1 MRHIHTLP
9 IAIATATAS
18 PTPLFARSFVQEKKP
33 APKKA
38 GDGKATDLSVLPADE
53 ELSEEDQQL
62 KDNLELLVT
71 RAKDGDMKLAK
82 VAVES
87 IGNEIRTATS
97 SMTSVPKPLKFLREH
112 FEPLKVHFE
121 GLRGNTTAAGVALRG
136 ALADILSVL
145 AMTSAEPG
153 SMETLKFKLASG
165 VKDVASWGHEYS
177 RHLSGEIGDAYA
189 KRVEEAGGDATK
201 AELED
206 LMGLVQEI
214 VPWNMAHN
222 AEPEAVDLCLEV
234 NRLDMILA
242 AIDAD
247 NAGRACLYLLS
258 CAAYLPE
265 PEDRTVYM
273 CAYESYLKVNLST
286 DALRVALKMGDLGL
300 MARVM
305 GSVQD
310 PIEKKQL
317 AYILGDARVWIDLT
331 EGEAAVEDEALCEE
345 LQLIMGNV
353 RLSERYLALARD
365 LDVMEAKVPEDVYK
379 SHLIDGR
386 GTSNVD
392 SASGNTAATYVNA
405 FVNAGFGQDK
415 LVTVEEEDAAGDEGA
430 GAGAGGEGKQSVHWI
445 FRNKQY
451 GKMAAAASLGM
462 VLLWDV
468 EGGLPK
474 VDRYLYASDNM
485 VVSGALLAF
494 GIIASGVT
502 DDVDPAFAVLSE
514 YVANEDDNVKIGAM
528 WGLGIAY
535 AGRAKEDVKD
545 ILIPVVGNPD
555 VSIEQASI
563 AALSAALSYTG
574 TADGELV
581 EIILQSLMLRGEAE
595 LDSTHGR
602 NMAHALGI
610 LFLGK
615 QEAVEA
621 TIEVAKT
628 LPEKTS
634 KYTCNVLDMFA
645 YAGTG
650 DVLKVQQFF
659 TTCGEQLEQDAE
671 AEVEPWQTAHQSVAA
686 LAIGAIAGG
695 EELGAQMAHRALE
708 HILQYGGPAAKK
720 GVPLALAILNVSNPD
735 VAVIDTL
742 GRLAHDTDD
751 QVVTSAL
758 VALGVVGA
766 GTNNARL
773 AGMLRNLSLYYCK
786 DAGMLFLVRIS
797 QGLVHSG
804 KGLLTLSP
812 YSSSSKAMLRPAMTG
827 LLVVL
832 LNALDTK
839 GSIGG
844 KLHYLLYGLVP
855 AMQPRMLMTVDET
868 GAMLSVT
875 VRVGDSVDAVAQAG
889 KPKTITG
896 FTTHQTPV
904 LLAANQR
911 AELATERYRAMST
924 TLEGL
929 VILKENPDWKDADME
944 G

>member
-1 MRHIHTLP
+1 MAGLVAGHRDDVSSPFLHHLFINSQCTLYQQ
-9 IAIATATAS
+9 
-18 PTPLFARSFVQEKKP
+18 QEEE
-33 APKKA
+33 
-38 GDGKATDLSVLPADE
+38 E
-53 ELSEEDQQL
+53 ELSEEDRVI
-62 KDNLELLVT
+62 KENLDLLAA
-71 RAKDGDMKLAK
+71 RAQDGDLNLAK
-82 VAVES
+82 VAVEG

-97 SMTSVPKPLKFLREH
+97 SMTSVPKPLKFLKEH
-112 FEPLKVHFE
+112 YVPLKNHFRSLE
-121 GLRGNTTAAGVALRG
+121 GNAAAAAVRG
-136 ALADILSVL
+136 ALADVLSVL
-145 AMTSAEPG
+145 AMTSAETPG
-153 SMETLKFKLASG
+153 SMETLKFKLVSG
-165 VKDVASWGHEYS
+165 VKDVAGWGHEYS
-177 RHLSGEIGDAYA
+177 RHLSGEIGEAYHA
-189 KRVEEAGGDATK
+189 RMQAEEGGGSGLTEEQLTQLPDVS
-201 AELED
+201 D
-206 LMGLVQEI
+206 LMGLVREI
-214 VPWNMAHN
+214 IPWNMAHN

-234 NRLDMILA
+234 NRLDMILE
-242 AIDAD
+242 AIDKD

-273 CAYESYLKVNLST
+273 CAFESYLKVNLST

-300 MARVM
+300 MAKVM

-331 EGEAAVEDEALCEE
+331 AGEAAVEDEALCEE
-345 LQLIMGNV
+345 LQTIMGNV
-353 RLSERYLALARD
+353 RLNERYLALARD

-386 GTSNVD
+386 GTSTVD

-405 FVNAGFGQDK
+405 FVNAGFGHDK
-415 LVTVEEEDAAGDEGA
+415 LVTVEEEGEA
-430 GAGAGGEGKQSVHWI
+430 GEGEGEGGNSSSIHWI
-445 FRNKQY
+445 FRNKSH

-462 VLLWDV
+462 IMLWDV

-474 VDRYLYASDNM
+474 VDRYLYASDTM

-494 GIIASGVT
+494 GIIASGIT

-514 YVANEDDNVKIGAM
+514 YVSNDDDIVKIGAM

-535 AGRAKEDVKD
+535 AGRAKEDVKE
-545 ILIPVVGNPD
+545 ILIPMIGNPD
-555 VSIEQASI
+555 VSIELASI
-563 AALSAALSYTG
+563 AALSAALCYTG

-581 EIILQSLMLRGEAE
+581 EIILQSLMLRGEQE

-602 NMAHALGI
+602 NIAHALGV

-615 QEAVEA
+615 QEAAEA

-634 KYTCNVLDMFA
+634 KYSCNVLDMFA

-650 DVLKVQQFF
+650 DVLKVQEFLA
-659 TTCGEQLEQDAE
+659 TCGEQLEHDAE
-671 AEVEPWQTAHQSVAA
+671 SDVEPWQTAHQSVAA
-686 LAIGAIAGG
+686 IAIGAIASG
-695 EELGAQMAHRALE
+695 EELGSQMAHRALE
-708 HILQYGGPAAKK
+708 HVLQYGGPAAKK

-742 GRLAHDTDD
+742 GRLAHDTDEL
-751 QVVTSAL
+751 VVMSAL
-758 VALGVVGA
+758 ISLGIVGA

-773 AGMLRNLSLYYCK
+773 AGLLRNLSLYYSK
-786 DAGMLFLVRIS
+786 DASILFLVRIS

-812 YSSSSKAMLRPAMTG
+812 YSSSSKAMLRPAMAAIMI
-827 LLVVL
+827 VM
-832 LNALDTK
+832 LNALDCKQT
-839 GSIGG
+839 IGG
-844 KLHYLLYGLVP
+844 KMHYLLFGL
-855 AMQPRMLMTVDET
+855 ATALTPRMLLTVDES
-868 GAMLSVT
+868 GAMLPVP
-875 VRVGDSVDAVAQAG
+875 VRVGDAVDVSAQAG

-896 FTTHQTPV
+896 FSTNDTPV

-911 AELATERYRAMST
+911 AELATERYVSASRS
-924 TLEGL
+924 
-929 VILKENPDWKDADME
+929 PCSRPPQS
-944 G
+944 

>member
-1 MRHIHTLP
+1 MHQ
-9 IAIATATAS
+9 
-18 PTPLFARSFVQEKKP
+18 QE
-33 APKKA
+33 
-38 GDGKATDLSVLPADE
+38 E
-53 ELSEEDQQL
+53 ELSEEDL
-62 KDNLELLVT
+62 VIKENLDMLAA
-71 RAKDGDMKLAK
+71 RAQDGDLRLAK

-97 SMTSVPKPLKFLREH
+97 SMTSVPKPLKFLKEH
-112 FEPLKVHFE
+112 YAPLKKHFGSLE
-121 GLRGNTTAAGVALRG
+121 GNSAAAAVALRG
-136 ALADILSVL
+136 ALADVLSVL
-145 AMTSAEPG
+145 AMTSAETPG
-153 SMETLKFKLASG
+153 SMETLKFKLLSG
-165 VKDVASWGHEYS
+165 VKDVAGWGHEYS
-177 RHLSGEIGDAYA
+177 RHLSGEIGEAYHERMQA
-189 KRVEEAGGDATK
+189 EEGAGNLTEEQQARVSQLPDVS
-201 AELED
+201 D
-206 LMGLVQEI
+206 LMELVREI
-214 VPWNMAHN
+214 IPWNMAHN

-234 NRLDMILA
+234 NRLDMILE
-242 AIDAD
+242 AIDKD
-247 NAGRACLYLLS
+247 NAGRACLYMLS

-273 CAYESYLKVNLST
+273 CAFESYLKVNLST

-331 EGEAAVEDEALCEE
+331 AGEAAVEDEALCEE
-345 LQLIMGNV
+345 LQTIMGNV
-353 RLSERYLALARD
+353 RLNERYLALARD

-386 GTSNVD
+386 GTSTVD

-405 FVNAGFGQDK
+405 FVNAGFGHDK
-415 LVTVEEEDAAGDEGA
+415 LVTVEEEGES
-430 GAGAGGEGKQSVHWI
+430 GEGENGNGNGNGNSVHWI
-445 FRNKQY
+445 FRNKSH

-462 VLLWDV
+462 IMLWDV

-474 VDRYLYASDNM
+474 VDRYLYASDTM

-494 GIIASGVT
+494 GIVASGIT

-514 YVANEDDNVKIGAM
+514 YVSNEDDIVKIGAM

-535 AGRAKEDVKD
+535 AGRAKEDVKE
-545 ILIPVVGNPD
+545 ILIPMIGNPD
-555 VSIEQASI
+555 VSIELASM
-563 AALSAALSYTG
+563 AALSAALCYTG

-581 EIILQSLMLRGEAE
+581 EIILQSLMLRGELE

-615 QEAVEA
+615 QEAAEA

-634 KYTCNVLDMFA
+634 KYSCNVLDMFA

-650 DVLKVQQFF
+650 DVLKIQQFL

-671 AEVEPWQTAHQSVAA
+671 SDVEPWQTAHQSVAA
-686 LAIGAIAGG
+686 IAIGAIASG
-695 EELGAQMAHRALE
+695 EELGSQMAHRALE
-708 HILQYGGPAAKK
+708 HVLQYGGPAAKK

-742 GRLAHDTDD
+742 GRLAHDTDEL
-751 QVVTSAL
+751 VVMSAL
-758 VALGVVGA
+758 ISLGIVGA

-773 AGMLRNLSLYYCK
+773 AGLLRNLSLYYCK
-786 DAGMLFLVRIS
+786 DASMLFLVRIS

-812 YSSSSKAMLRPAMTG
+812 YSSSSKAMLRPAMAAIMI
-827 LLVVL
+827 VM
-832 LNALDTK
+832 LNALDCKQT
-839 GSIGG
+839 IGG
-844 KLHYLLYGLVP
+844 KLHYLLFGL
-855 AMQPRMLMTVDET
+855 ATALTPRMLLTVDES
-868 GAMLSVT
+868 GAMLPVP
-875 VRVGDSVDAVAQAG
+875 VRVGDAVDVSAQAG

-896 FTTHQTPV
+896 FSTNDTPV

-911 AELATERYRAMST
+911 AELATERYVSSSSSSSSISPISARLTHQRNFRCSSP
-924 TLEGL
+924 G
-929 VILKENPDWKDADME
+929 ISP
-944 G
+944 

>member
-1 MRHIHTLP
+1 MRVTHTCTTHSRTP
-9 IAIATATAS
+9 GAS
-18 PTPLFARSFVQEKKP
+18 VAFQ
-33 APKKA
+33 
-38 GDGKATDLSVLPADE
+38 E
-53 ELSEEDQQL
+53 ELSEEDQQI
-62 KDNLELLVT
+62 KDNLELLAT
-71 RAKDGDMKLAK
+71 RAKDADMKLAK

-97 SMTSVPKPLKFLREH
+97 SMTSVPKPLKFLKEH
-112 FEPLKVHFE
+112 YGSLKEHFE
-121 GLRGNTTAAGVALRG
+121 GLRANTSPAGVALRG
-136 ALADILSVL
+136 ALADVLSVL
-145 AMTSAEPG
+145 AMTSAEPD
-153 SMETLKFKLASG
+153 SMETLKFKLVSG
-165 VKDVASWGHEYS
+165 VKDVAGWGHEYS
-177 RHLSGEIGDAYA
+177 RHLAGEIGDAYV
-189 KRVEEAGGDATK
+189 KRVEEAGGDESK
-201 AELED
+201 AELKD
-206 LMGLVQEI
+206 LMELVQEI

-234 NRLDMILA
+234 NRLDMILE
-242 AIDAD
+242 AIDKD

-286 DALRVALKMGDLGL
+286 DALRVALKMGDLDL

-305 GSVQD
+305 GSVSD

-345 LQLIMGNV
+345 LQTIMGNV
-353 RLSERYLALARD
+353 RLNERYLALARD

-405 FVNAGFGQDK
+405 FVNAGFGHDK
-415 LVTVEEEDAAGDEGA
+415 LVTVEEEGDEA
-430 GAGAGGEGKQSVHWI
+430 EGDGKNSVHWI
-445 FRNKQY
+445 FRNKSY

-462 VLLWDV
+462 VMLWDV

-494 GIIASGVT
+494 GIIASGIT

-514 YVANEDDNVKIGAM
+514 YVSNEDDNVKIGAM

-535 AGRAKEDVKD
+535 GGRAKEDVKE
-545 ILIPVVGNPD
+545 ILIPMIGNPD
-555 VSIEQASI
+555 VSIELASI
-563 AALSAALSYTG
+563 AALSSALCYTG

-628 LPEKTS
+628 LPEKTA
-634 KYTCNVLDMFA
+634 KYSCNVLDMFA

-650 DVLKVQQFF
+650 DVLKIQQFL
-659 TTCGEQLEQDAE
+659 TTCGEQIEQDAE
-671 AEVEPWQTAHQSVAA
+671 SDVEPWQTAHQSVAA
-686 LAIGAIAGG
+686 IAIGAIASG
-695 EELGAQMAHRALE
+695 EELGSQMAHRALE
-708 HILQYGGPAAKK
+708 HVLQYGGPSAKK
-720 GVPLALAILNVSNPD
+720 GVPLSLAILNVSNPD

-742 GRLAHDTDD
+742 GRLAHDTDE
-751 QVVTSAL
+751 QVVMSAL
-758 VALGVVGA
+758 VSLGIVGA

-773 AGMLRNLSLYYCK
+773 AGLLRNLSLYYSK
-786 DAGMLFLVRIS
+786 DASMLFLVRIS

-812 YSSSSKAMLRPAMTG
+812 YSSSSKAMLRPAMAAIMIIM
-827 LLVVL
+827 
-832 LNALDTK
+832 LNALDCK
-839 GSIGG
+839 QSIGG
-844 KLHYLLYGLVP
+844 KLHYLLFGL
-855 AMQPRMLMTVDET
+855 ATALTPRMLLTVDES
-868 GAMLSVT
+868 GAMLPVP
-875 VRVGDSVDAVAQAG
+875 VRVGEAVDVSAQAG

-896 FTTHQTPV
+896 FSTNDTPV

-911 AELATERYRAMST
+911 AELATERYVHFSRRLDSRRLIHSHALRFSSLRPVLRYIAMSSV
-924 TLEGL
+924 LEGL
-929 VILKENPDWKDADME
+929 VILRPNPDFEEHMDA
-944 G
+944 

>member
-1 MRHIHTLP
+1 MHQ
-9 IAIATATAS
+9 
-18 PTPLFARSFVQEKKP
+18 QE
-33 APKKA
+33 
-38 GDGKATDLSVLPADE
+38 E
-53 ELSEEDQQL
+53 ELSEEDL
-62 KDNLELLVT
+62 VIKENLDMLAA
-71 RAKDGDMKLAK
+71 RAQDGDLRLAK

-97 SMTSVPKPLKFLREH
+97 SMTSVPKPLKFLKEH
-112 FEPLKVHFE
+112 YAPLKKHFGSLE
-121 GLRGNTTAAGVALRG
+121 GNSAVAAVALRG
-136 ALADILSVL
+136 ALADVLSVL
-145 AMTSAEPG
+145 AMTSAETPG
-153 SMETLKFKLASG
+153 SMETLKFKLLSG
-165 VKDVASWGHEYS
+165 VKDVAGWGHEYS
-177 RHLSGEIGDAYA
+177 RHLSGEIGEAYHERMQA
-189 KRVEEAGGDATK
+189 EEGAGNLTEEQQARVSQLPDVS
-201 AELED
+201 D
-206 LMGLVQEI
+206 LMELVREI
-214 VPWNMAHN
+214 IPWNMAHN

-234 NRLDMILA
+234 NRLDMILE
-242 AIDAD
+242 AIDKD
-247 NAGRACLYLLS
+247 NAGRACLYMLS

-273 CAYESYLKVNLST
+273 CAFESYLKVNLST

-331 EGEAAVEDEALCEE
+331 AGEAAVEDEALCEE
-345 LQLIMGNV
+345 LQTIMGNV
-353 RLSERYLALARD
+353 RLNERYLALARD

-386 GTSNVD
+386 GTSTVD

-405 FVNAGFGQDK
+405 FVNAGFGHDK
-415 LVTVEEEDAAGDEGA
+415 LVTVEEEGES
-430 GAGAGGEGKQSVHWI
+430 GEGENGNGNGNSVHWI
-445 FRNKQY
+445 FRNKSH

-462 VLLWDV
+462 IMLWDV

-474 VDRYLYASDNM
+474 VDRYLYASDTM

-494 GIIASGVT
+494 GIVASGIT

-514 YVANEDDNVKIGAM
+514 YVSNEDDIVKIGAM

-535 AGRAKEDVKD
+535 AGRAKEDVKE
-545 ILIPVVGNPD
+545 ILIPMIGNPD
-555 VSIEQASI
+555 VSIELASM
-563 AALSAALSYTG
+563 AALSAALCYTG

-581 EIILQSLMLRGEAE
+581 EIILQSLMLRGELE

-615 QEAVEA
+615 QEAAEA

-634 KYTCNVLDMFA
+634 KYSCNVLDMFA

-650 DVLKVQQFF
+650 DVLKIQQFL

-671 AEVEPWQTAHQSVAA
+671 SDVEPWQTAHQSVAA
-686 LAIGAIAGG
+686 IAIGAIASG
-695 EELGAQMAHRALE
+695 EELGSQMAHRALE
-708 HILQYGGPAAKK
+708 HVLQYGGPAAKK

-742 GRLAHDTDD
+742 GRLAHDTDEL
-751 QVVTSAL
+751 VVMSAL
-758 VALGVVGA
+758 ISLGIVGA

-773 AGMLRNLSLYYCK
+773 AGLLRNLSLYYCK
-786 DAGMLFLVRIS
+786 DASMLFLVRIS

-812 YSSSSKAMLRPAMTG
+812 YSSSSKAMLRPAMAAIMI
-827 LLVVL
+827 VM
-832 LNALDTK
+832 LNALDCKQT
-839 GSIGG
+839 IGG
-844 KLHYLLYGLVP
+844 KLHYLLFGL
-855 AMQPRMLMTVDET
+855 ATALTPRMLLTVDES
-868 GAMLSVT
+868 GAMLPVP
-875 VRVGDSVDAVAQAG
+875 VRVGDAVDVSAQAG

-896 FTTHQTPV
+896 FSTNDTPV

-911 AELATERYRAMST
+911 AELATERYVSSSSSSSSISPISARLTHQRNFRCSSP
-924 TLEGL
+924 G
-929 VILKENPDWKDADME
+929 ISP
-944 G
+944 

>member
-1 MRHIHTLP
+1 MAGLVAGHRDDVSSPFLHHLFINSQCTLYQQ
-9 IAIATATAS
+9 
-18 PTPLFARSFVQEKKP
+18 QEEE
-33 APKKA
+33 
-38 GDGKATDLSVLPADE
+38 E
-53 ELSEEDQQL
+53 ELSEEDRVI
-62 KDNLELLVT
+62 KENLDLLAA
-71 RAKDGDMKLAK
+71 RAQDGDLNLAK
-82 VAVES
+82 VAVEG

-97 SMTSVPKPLKFLREH
+97 SMTSVPKPLKFLKEH
-112 FEPLKVHFE
+112 YVPLKNHFRSLE
-121 GLRGNTTAAGVALRG
+121 GNAAAAAVRG
-136 ALADILSVL
+136 ALADVLSVL
-145 AMTSAEPG
+145 AMTSAETPG
-153 SMETLKFKLASG
+153 SMETLKFKLVSG
-165 VKDVASWGHEYS
+165 VKDVAGWGHEYS
-177 RHLSGEIGDAYA
+177 RHLSGEIGEAYHA
-189 KRVEEAGGDATK
+189 RMQAEEGGGSGLTEEQLTQLPDVS
-201 AELED
+201 D
-206 LMGLVQEI
+206 LMGLVREI
-214 VPWNMAHN
+214 IPWNMAHN

-234 NRLDMILA
+234 NRLDMILE
-242 AIDAD
+242 AIDKD

-273 CAYESYLKVNLST
+273 CAFESYLKVNLST

-300 MARVM
+300 MAKVM

-331 EGEAAVEDEALCEE
+331 AGEAAVEDEALCEE
-345 LQLIMGNV
+345 LQTIMGNV
-353 RLSERYLALARD
+353 RLNERYLALARD

-386 GTSNVD
+386 VTSAVD

-405 FVNAGFGQDK
+405 FVNAGFGHDK
-415 LVTVEEEDAAGDEGA
+415 LVTVEEEGEA
-430 GAGAGGEGKQSVHWI
+430 GEGEGEGDNSSSIHWI
-445 FRNKQY
+445 FRNKSH

-462 VLLWDV
+462 IMLWDV

-474 VDRYLYASDNM
+474 VDRYLYASDTM

-494 GIIASGVT
+494 GIIASGIT

-514 YVANEDDNVKIGAM
+514 YVSNDDDIVKIGAM

-535 AGRAKEDVKD
+535 AGRAKEDVKE
-545 ILIPVVGNPD
+545 ILIPMIGNPD
-555 VSIEQASI
+555 VSIELASI
-563 AALSAALSYTG
+563 AALSAALCYTG

-581 EIILQSLMLRGEAE
+581 EIILQSLMLRGEQE

-602 NMAHALGI
+602 NIAHALGV

-615 QEAVEA
+615 QEAAEA

-634 KYTCNVLDMFA
+634 KYSCNVLDMFA

-650 DVLKVQQFF
+650 DVLKVQEFLA
-659 TTCGEQLEQDAE
+659 TCGEQLEHDAE
-671 AEVEPWQTAHQSVAA
+671 SDVEPWQTAHQSVAA
-686 LAIGAIAGG
+686 IAIGAIASG
-695 EELGAQMAHRALE
+695 EELGSQMAHRALE
-708 HILQYGGPAAKK
+708 HVLQYGGPAAKK

-742 GRLAHDTDD
+742 GRLAHDTDEL
-751 QVVTSAL
+751 VVMSAL
-758 VALGVVGA
+758 ISLGIVGA

-773 AGMLRNLSLYYCK
+773 AGLLRNLSLYYSK
-786 DAGMLFLVRIS
+786 DASILFLVRIS

-812 YSSSSKAMLRPAMTG
+812 HSSSSKAMLRPAMAAIMI
-827 LLVVL
+827 VM
-832 LNALDTK
+832 LNALDCKQT
-839 GSIGG
+839 IGG
-844 KLHYLLYGLVP
+844 KMHYLLFGL
-855 AMQPRMLMTVDET
+855 ATALTPRMLLTVDES
-868 GAMLSVT
+868 GAMLPVP
-875 VRVGDSVDAVAQAG
+875 VRVGDAVDVSAQAG

-896 FTTHQTPV
+896 FSTNDTPV

-911 AELATERYRAMST
+911 AELATERYVSASRS
-924 TLEGL
+924 
-929 VILKENPDWKDADME
+929 PCSRPPQS
-944 G
+944 

>member
-1 MRHIHTLP
+1 M
-9 IAIATATAS
+9 
-18 PTPLFARSFVQEKKP
+18 
-33 APKKA
+33 
-38 GDGKATDLSVLPADE
+38 
-53 ELSEEDQQL
+53 SEEDL
-62 KDNLELLVT
+62 VIKENLDMLAA
-71 RAKDGDMKLAK
+71 RAQDGDLRLAK

-97 SMTSVPKPLKFLREH
+97 SMTSVPKPLKFLKEH
-112 FEPLKVHFE
+112 YAPLKKHFGSLE
-121 GLRGNTTAAGVALRG
+121 GNSAVAAVALRG
-136 ALADILSVL
+136 ALADVLSVL
-145 AMTSAEPG
+145 AMTSAETPG
-153 SMETLKFKLASG
+153 SMETLKFKLLSG
-165 VKDVASWGHEYS
+165 VKDVAGWGHEYS
-177 RHLSGEIGDAYA
+177 RHLSGEIGEAYHERMQA
-189 KRVEEAGGDATK
+189 EEGAGNLTEEQQARVSQLPDVS
-201 AELED
+201 D
-206 LMGLVQEI
+206 LMELVREI
-214 VPWNMAHN
+214 IPWNMAHN

-234 NRLDMILA
+234 NRLDMILE
-242 AIDAD
+242 AIDKD
-247 NAGRACLYLLS
+247 NAGRACLYMLS

-273 CAYESYLKVNLST
+273 CAFESYLKVNLST

-331 EGEAAVEDEALCEE
+331 AGEAAVEDEALCEE
-345 LQLIMGNV
+345 LQTIMGNV
-353 RLSERYLALARD
+353 RLNERYLALARD

-386 GTSNVD
+386 GTSTVD

-405 FVNAGFGQDK
+405 FVNAGFGHDK
-415 LVTVEEEDAAGDEGA
+415 LVMVEEEGES
-430 GAGAGGEGKQSVHWI
+430 GEGENGNGNGNSVHWI
-445 FRNKQY
+445 FRNKSH

-462 VLLWDV
+462 IMLWDV

-474 VDRYLYASDNM
+474 VDRYLYASDTM

-494 GIIASGVT
+494 GIVASGIT

-514 YVANEDDNVKIGAM
+514 YVSNEDDIVKIGAM

-535 AGRAKEDVKD
+535 AGRAKEDVKE
-545 ILIPVVGNPD
+545 ILIPMIGNPD
-555 VSIEQASI
+555 VSIELASM
-563 AALSAALSYTG
+563 AALSAALCYTG

-581 EIILQSLMLRGEAE
+581 EIILQSLMLRGELE

-615 QEAVEA
+615 QEAAEA

-634 KYTCNVLDMFA
+634 KYSCNVLDMFA

-650 DVLKVQQFF
+650 DVLKIQQFL
-659 TTCGEQLEQDAE
+659 TTCGEQVEQDAE
-671 AEVEPWQTAHQSVAA
+671 SDVEPWQTAHQSVAA
-686 LAIGAIAGG
+686 IAIGAIASG
-695 EELGAQMAHRALE
+695 EELGSQMAHRALE
-708 HILQYGGPAAKK
+708 HVLQYGGPAAKK

-742 GRLAHDTDD
+742 GRLAHDTDEL
-751 QVVTSAL
+751 VVMSAL
-758 VALGVVGA
+758 ISLGIVGA

-773 AGMLRNLSLYYCK
+773 AGLLRNLSLYYCK
-786 DAGMLFLVRIS
+786 DASMLFLVRIS

-812 YSSSSKAMLRPAMTG
+812 YSSSSKAMLRPAMAAIMI
-827 LLVVL
+827 VM
-832 LNALDTK
+832 LNALDCKQT
-839 GSIGG
+839 IGG
-844 KLHYLLYGLVP
+844 KLHYLLFGL
-855 AMQPRMLMTVDET
+855 ATALTPRMLLTVDES
-868 GAMLSVT
+868 GAMLPVP
-875 VRVGDSVDAVAQAG
+875 VRVGDAVDVSAQAG

-896 FTTHQTPV
+896 FSTNDTPV

-911 AELATERYRAMST
+911 AELATERYVSSSSSSSSISPISARLTHQRNFRCSSP
-924 TLEGL
+924 G
-929 VILKENPDWKDADME
+929 ISP
-944 G
+944 

>member
-1 MRHIHTLP
+1 M
-9 IAIATATAS
+9 
-18 PTPLFARSFVQEKKP
+18 
-33 APKKA
+33 
-38 GDGKATDLSVLPADE
+38 
-53 ELSEEDQQL
+53 
-62 KDNLELLVT
+62 T
-71 RAKDGDMKLAK
+71 RAKDSDMKLAK

-112 FEPLKVHFE
+112 FEPLKAHFE
-121 GLRGNTTAAGVALRG
+121 GLRGNTSAPGVALRG

-153 SMETLKFKLASG
+153 SMETLKFKLESG

-177 RHLSGEIGDAYA
+177 RHLAGEIGDAYV
-189 KRVEEAGGDATK
+189 KRVEDVGGEESK
-201 AELED
+201 AELGD
-206 LMGLVQEI
+206 LMELVQEI

-242 AIDAD
+242 AIDVD
-247 NAGRACLYLLS
+247 NASRACLYLLS

-265 PEDRTVYM
+265 PEDKTVYM

-305 GSVQD
+305 GSVSD

-331 EGEAAVEDEALCEE
+331 EGDAAVEDEALCEE

-353 RLSERYLALARD
+353 RLNERYLALARD

-386 GTSNVD
+386 GTSTVD

-415 LVTVEEEDAAGDEGA
+415 LVTVEEEE
-430 GAGAGGEGKQSVHWI
+430 GGEEGGKNSVHWI

-485 VVSGALLAF
+485 VVAGALLAF

-514 YVANEDDNVKIGAM
+514 YVTNEDDNIKIGAM

-563 AALSAALSYTG
+563 AALSAALCYTG

-634 KYTCNVLDMFA
+634 KYSCNVLDMFA

-650 DVLKVQQFF
+650 DVLKIQQFL
-659 TTCGEQLEQDAE
+659 TTCGEQFEEDADTD
-671 AEVEPWQTAHQSVAA
+671 VEPWQTAHQSVAA
-686 LAIGAIAGG
+686 LAIGTIAGG

-708 HILQYGGPAAKK
+708 HILQYGGPSAKK

-751 QVVTSAL
+751 QVVMSAL
-758 VALGVVGA
+758 VALGIVGA

-773 AGMLRNLSLYYCK
+773 AGLLRNLSMYYCK

-844 KLHYLLYGLVP
+844 KLHFLLYALVP
-855 AMQPRMLMTVDET
+855 AMQPRMLMTVDES
-868 GAMLSVT
+868 GAMLSVP

-929 VILKENPDWKDADME
+929 VILRENENWKEADME

>member
-1 MRHIHTLP
+1 MHQ
-9 IAIATATAS
+9 
-18 PTPLFARSFVQEKKP
+18 QE
-33 APKKA
+33 
-38 GDGKATDLSVLPADE
+38 E
-53 ELSEEDQQL
+53 ELSEEDL
-62 KDNLELLVT
+62 VIKENLDMLAA
-71 RAKDGDMKLAK
+71 RAQDGDLRLAK

-97 SMTSVPKPLKFLREH
+97 SMTSVPKPLKFLKEH
-112 FEPLKVHFE
+112 YAPLKKHFGSLE
-121 GLRGNTTAAGVALRG
+121 GNSAAAAVALRG
-136 ALADILSVL
+136 ALADVLSVL
-145 AMTSAEPG
+145 AMTSAETPG
-153 SMETLKFKLASG
+153 SMETLKFKLLSG
-165 VKDVASWGHEYS
+165 VKDVAGWGHEYS
-177 RHLSGEIGDAYA
+177 RHLSGEIGEAYHERMQA
-189 KRVEEAGGDATK
+189 EEGAGNLTEEQQARVSQLPDVS
-201 AELED
+201 D
-206 LMGLVQEI
+206 LMELVREI
-214 VPWNMAHN
+214 IPWNMAHN

-234 NRLDMILA
+234 NRLDMILE
-242 AIDAD
+242 AIDKD
-247 NAGRACLYLLS
+247 NAGRACLYMLS

-273 CAYESYLKVNLST
+273 CAFESYLKVNLST

-331 EGEAAVEDEALCEE
+331 AGEAAVEDEALCEE
-345 LQLIMGNV
+345 LQTIMGNV
-353 RLSERYLALARD
+353 RLNERYLALARD

-386 GTSNVD
+386 GTSTVD

-405 FVNAGFGQDK
+405 FVNAGFGHDK
-415 LVTVEEEDAAGDEGA
+415 LVTVEEEGES
-430 GAGAGGEGKQSVHWI
+430 GEGENGNGNGNSVHWI
-445 FRNKQY
+445 FRNKSH

-462 VLLWDV
+462 IMLWDV

-474 VDRYLYASDNM
+474 VDRYLYASDTM

-494 GIIASGVT
+494 GIVASGIT

-514 YVANEDDNVKIGAM
+514 YVSNEDDIVKIGAM

-535 AGRAKEDVKD
+535 AGRAKEDVKE
-545 ILIPVVGNPD
+545 ILIPMIGNPD
-555 VSIEQASI
+555 VSIELASM
-563 AALSAALSYTG
+563 AALSAALCYTG

-581 EIILQSLMLRGEAE
+581 EIILQSLMLRGELE

-615 QEAVEA
+615 QEAAEA

-634 KYTCNVLDMFA
+634 KYSCNVLDMFA

-650 DVLKVQQFF
+650 DVLKIQQFL

-671 AEVEPWQTAHQSVAA
+671 SDVEPWQTAHQSVAA
-686 LAIGAIAGG
+686 IAIGAIASG
-695 EELGAQMAHRALE
+695 EELGSQMAHRALE
-708 HILQYGGPAAKK
+708 HVLQYGGPAAKK

-742 GRLAHDTDD
+742 GRLAHDTDEL
-751 QVVTSAL
+751 VVMSAL
-758 VALGVVGA
+758 ISLGIVGA

-773 AGMLRNLSLYYCK
+773 AGLLRNLSLYYCK
-786 DAGMLFLVRIS
+786 DASMLFLVRIS

-812 YSSSSKAMLRPAMTG
+812 YSSSSKAMLRPAMAAIMI
-827 LLVVL
+827 VM
-832 LNALDTK
+832 LNALDCKQT
-839 GSIGG
+839 IGG
-844 KLHYLLYGLVP
+844 KLHYLLFGL
-855 AMQPRMLMTVDET
+855 ATALTPRMLLTVDES
-868 GAMLSVT
+868 GAMLPVP
-875 VRVGDSVDAVAQAG
+875 VRVGDAVDVSAQAG

-896 FTTHQTPV
+896 FSTNDTPV

-911 AELATERYRAMST
+911 AELATERYVSSSSSSSSISPISARLTHQRNFRCSSP
-924 TLEGL
+924 G
-929 VILKENPDWKDADME
+929 ISP
-944 G
+944 

>member
-1 MRHIHTLP
+1 MAGLVAGHRDDVSSPFLHHLFINSQCTLYQQ
-9 IAIATATAS
+9 
-18 PTPLFARSFVQEKKP
+18 QEEE
-33 APKKA
+33 
-38 GDGKATDLSVLPADE
+38 E
-53 ELSEEDQQL
+53 ELSEEDRVI
-62 KDNLELLVT
+62 KENLDLLAA
-71 RAKDGDMKLAK
+71 RAQDGDLNLAK
-82 VAVES
+82 VAVEG

-97 SMTSVPKPLKFLREH
+97 SMTSVPKPLKFLKEH
-112 FEPLKVHFE
+112 YVPLKNHFRSLE
-121 GLRGNTTAAGVALRG
+121 GNAAAAAVRG
-136 ALADILSVL
+136 ALADVLSVL
-145 AMTSAEPG
+145 AMTSAETPG
-153 SMETLKFKLASG
+153 SMETLKFKLVSG
-165 VKDVASWGHEYS
+165 VKDVAGWGHEYS
-177 RHLSGEIGDAYA
+177 RHLSGEIGEAYHA
-189 KRVEEAGGDATK
+189 RMQAEEGGGSGLTEEQVTQLPDVS
-201 AELED
+201 D
-206 LMGLVQEI
+206 LMGLVREI
-214 VPWNMAHN
+214 IPWNMAHN

-234 NRLDMILA
+234 NRLDMILE
-242 AIDAD
+242 AIDKD

-273 CAYESYLKVNLST
+273 CAFESYLKVNLST

-300 MARVM
+300 MAKVM

-331 EGEAAVEDEALCEE
+331 AGEAAVEDEALCEE
-345 LQLIMGNV
+345 LQTIMGNV
-353 RLSERYLALARD
+353 RLNERYLALARD

-386 GTSNVD
+386 GTSTVD

-405 FVNAGFGQDK
+405 FVNAGFGHDK
-415 LVTVEEEDAAGDEGA
+415 LVTVEEEGEA
-430 GAGAGGEGKQSVHWI
+430 GEGEGEGGNSSSIHWI
-445 FRNKQY
+445 FRNKSH

-462 VLLWDV
+462 IMLWDV

-474 VDRYLYASDNM
+474 VDRYLYASDTM

-494 GIIASGVT
+494 GIIASGIT

-514 YVANEDDNVKIGAM
+514 YVSNDDDIVKIGAM

-535 AGRAKEDVKD
+535 AGRAKEDVKE
-545 ILIPVVGNPD
+545 ILIPMIGNPD
-555 VSIEQASI
+555 VSIELASI
-563 AALSAALSYTG
+563 AALSAALCYTG

-581 EIILQSLMLRGEAE
+581 EIILQSLMLRGEQE

-602 NMAHALGI
+602 NIAHALGV

-615 QEAVEA
+615 QEAAEA

-634 KYTCNVLDMFA
+634 KYSCNVLDMFA

-650 DVLKVQQFF
+650 DVLKVQEFLA
-659 TTCGEQLEQDAE
+659 TCGEQLEHDAE
-671 AEVEPWQTAHQSVAA
+671 SDVEPWQTAHQSVAA
-686 LAIGAIAGG
+686 IAIGAIASG

-708 HILQYGGPAAKK
+708 HVLQYGGPAAKK

-742 GRLAHDTDD
+742 GRLAHDTDEL
-751 QVVTSAL
+751 VVMSAL
-758 VALGVVGA
+758 ISLGIVGA

-773 AGMLRNLSLYYCK
+773 AGLLRNLSLYYSK
-786 DAGMLFLVRIS
+786 DASILFLVRIS

-812 YSSSSKAMLRPAMTG
+812 YSSSSKAMLRPAMAAIMI
-827 LLVVL
+827 VM
-832 LNALDTK
+832 LNALDCKQT
-839 GSIGG
+839 IGG
-844 KLHYLLYGLVP
+844 KMHYLLFGL
-855 AMQPRMLMTVDET
+855 ATALTPRMLLTVDES
-868 GAMLSVT
+868 GAMLPVP
-875 VRVGDSVDAVAQAG
+875 VRVGDAVDVSAQAG

-896 FTTHQTPV
+896 FSTNDTPV

-911 AELATERYRAMST
+911 AELATERYVSASRS
-924 TLEGL
+924 
-929 VILKENPDWKDADME
+929 PCSRPPQS
-944 G
+944 

>member
-1 MRHIHTLP
+1 MHQ
-9 IAIATATAS
+9 
-18 PTPLFARSFVQEKKP
+18 QE
-33 APKKA
+33 
-38 GDGKATDLSVLPADE
+38 E
-53 ELSEEDQQL
+53 ELSEEDL
-62 KDNLELLVT
+62 VIKENLDMLAA
-71 RAKDGDMKLAK
+71 RAQDGDLRLAK

-97 SMTSVPKPLKFLREH
+97 SMTSVPKPLKFLKEH
-112 FEPLKVHFE
+112 YAPLKKHFGSLE
-121 GLRGNTTAAGVALRG
+121 GNSAAAAVALRG
-136 ALADILSVL
+136 ALADVLSVL
-145 AMTSAEPG
+145 AMTSAETPG
-153 SMETLKFKLASG
+153 SMETLKFKLLSG
-165 VKDVASWGHEYS
+165 VKDVAGWGHEYS
-177 RHLSGEIGDAYA
+177 RHLSGEIGEAYHERMQA
-189 KRVEEAGGDATK
+189 EEGAGNLTEEQQARVSQLPDVS
-201 AELED
+201 D
-206 LMGLVQEI
+206 LMELVREI
-214 VPWNMAHN
+214 IPWNMAHN

-234 NRLDMILA
+234 NRLDMILE
-242 AIDAD
+242 AIDKD
-247 NAGRACLYLLS
+247 NAGRACLYMLS

-273 CAYESYLKVNLST
+273 CAFESYLKVNLST

-300 MARVM
+300 MARVL

-331 EGEAAVEDEALCEE
+331 AGEAAVEDEALCEE
-345 LQLIMGNV
+345 LQTIMGNV
-353 RLSERYLALARD
+353 RLNERYLALARD

-386 GTSNVD
+386 GTSTVD

-405 FVNAGFGQDK
+405 FVNAGFGHDK
-415 LVTVEEEDAAGDEGA
+415 LVTVEEEGES
-430 GAGAGGEGKQSVHWI
+430 GEGENGNGNGNSVHWI
-445 FRNKQY
+445 FRNKSH

-462 VLLWDV
+462 IMLWDV

-474 VDRYLYASDNM
+474 VDRYLYASDTM

-494 GIIASGVT
+494 GIVASGIT

-514 YVANEDDNVKIGAM
+514 YVSNEDDIVKIGAM

-535 AGRAKEDVKD
+535 AGRAKEDVKE
-545 ILIPVVGNPD
+545 ILIPMIGNPD
-555 VSIEQASI
+555 VSIELASM
-563 AALSAALSYTG
+563 AALSAALCYTG

-581 EIILQSLMLRGEAE
+581 EIILQSLMLRGELE

-615 QEAVEA
+615 QEAAEA

-634 KYTCNVLDMFA
+634 KYSCNVLDMFA

-650 DVLKVQQFF
+650 DVLKIQQFL

-671 AEVEPWQTAHQSVAA
+671 SDVEPWQTAHQSVAA
-686 LAIGAIAGG
+686 IAIGAIASG
-695 EELGAQMAHRALE
+695 EELGSQMAHRALE
-708 HILQYGGPAAKK
+708 HVLQYGGPAAKK

-742 GRLAHDTDD
+742 GRLAHDTDEL
-751 QVVTSAL
+751 VVMSAL
-758 VALGVVGA
+758 ISLGIVGA

-773 AGMLRNLSLYYCK
+773 AGLLRNLSLYYCK
-786 DAGMLFLVRIS
+786 DASMLFLVRIS

-812 YSSSSKAMLRPAMTG
+812 YSSSSKAMLRPAMAAIMI
-827 LLVVL
+827 VM
-832 LNALDTK
+832 LNALDCKQT
-839 GSIGG
+839 IGG
-844 KLHYLLYGLVP
+844 KLHYLLFGL
-855 AMQPRMLMTVDET
+855 ATALTPRMLLTVDES
-868 GAMLSVT
+868 GAMLPVP
-875 VRVGDSVDAVAQAG
+875 VRVGDAVDVSAQAG

-896 FTTHQTPV
+896 FSTNDTPV

-911 AELATERYRAMST
+911 AELATERYVSSSSSSSSISPISARLTHQRNFRCSSP
-924 TLEGL
+924 G
-929 VILKENPDWKDADME
+929 ISP
-944 G
+944 

>member
-1 MRHIHTLP
+1 LVAGLVAGHRDDVSSPFLHHLFINSQCTLYQQ
-9 IAIATATAS
+9 
-18 PTPLFARSFVQEKKP
+18 QEEE
-33 APKKA
+33 
-38 GDGKATDLSVLPADE
+38 E
-53 ELSEEDQQL
+53 ELSEEDRVI
-62 KDNLELLVT
+62 KENLDLLAA
-71 RAKDGDMKLAK
+71 RAQDGDLNLAK
-82 VAVES
+82 VAVEG

-97 SMTSVPKPLKFLREH
+97 SMTSVPKPLKFLKEH
-112 FEPLKVHFE
+112 YVPLKNHFRSLE
-121 GLRGNTTAAGVALRG
+121 GNAAAAAVRG
-136 ALADILSVL
+136 ALADVLSVL
-145 AMTSAEPG
+145 AMTSAETPG
-153 SMETLKFKLASG
+153 SMETLKFKLVSG
-165 VKDVASWGHEYS
+165 VKDVAGWGHEYS
-177 RHLSGEIGDAYA
+177 RHLSGEIGEAYHA
-189 KRVEEAGGDATK
+189 RMQAEEGGGSGLTEEQLTQLPDVS
-201 AELED
+201 D
-206 LMGLVQEI
+206 LMGLVREI
-214 VPWNMAHN
+214 IPWNMAHN

-234 NRLDMILA
+234 NRLDMILE
-242 AIDAD
+242 AIDKD

-273 CAYESYLKVNLST
+273 CAFESYLKVNLST

-300 MARVM
+300 MAKVM

-331 EGEAAVEDEALCEE
+331 AGEAAVEDEALCEE
-345 LQLIMGNV
+345 LQTIMGNV
-353 RLSERYLALARD
+353 RLNERYLALARD

-386 GTSNVD
+386 GTSTVD

-405 FVNAGFGQDK
+405 FVNAGFGHDK
-415 LVTVEEEDAAGDEGA
+415 LVTVEEEGEA
-430 GAGAGGEGKQSVHWI
+430 GEGEGEGGNSSSIHWI
-445 FRNKQY
+445 FRNKSH

-462 VLLWDV
+462 IMLWDV

-474 VDRYLYASDNM
+474 VDRYLYASDTM

-494 GIIASGVT
+494 GIIASGIT

-514 YVANEDDNVKIGAM
+514 YVSNDDDIVKIGAM

-535 AGRAKEDVKD
+535 AGRAKEDVKE
-545 ILIPVVGNPD
+545 ILIPMIGNPD
-555 VSIEQASI
+555 VSIELASI
-563 AALSAALSYTG
+563 AALSAALCYTG

-581 EIILQSLMLRGEAE
+581 EIILQSLMLRGEQE

-602 NMAHALGI
+602 NIAHALGV

-615 QEAVEA
+615 QEAAEA

-634 KYTCNVLDMFA
+634 KYSCNVLDMFA

-650 DVLKVQQFF
+650 DVLKVQEFLA
-659 TTCGEQLEQDAE
+659 TCGEQLEHDAE
-671 AEVEPWQTAHQSVAA
+671 SDVEPWQTAHQSVAA
-686 LAIGAIAGG
+686 IAIGAIASG
-695 EELGAQMAHRALE
+695 EELGSQMAHRALE
-708 HILQYGGPAAKK
+708 HVLQYGGPAAKK

-742 GRLAHDTDD
+742 GRLAHDTDEL
-751 QVVTSAL
+751 VVMSAL
-758 VALGVVGA
+758 ISLGIVGA

-773 AGMLRNLSLYYCK
+773 AGLLRNLSLYYSK
-786 DAGMLFLVRIS
+786 DASILFLVRIS

-812 YSSSSKAMLRPAMTG
+812 YSSSSKAMLRPAMAAIMI
-827 LLVVL
+827 VM
-832 LNALDTK
+832 LNALDCKQT
-839 GSIGG
+839 IGG
-844 KLHYLLYGLVP
+844 KMHYLLFGL
-855 AMQPRMLMTVDET
+855 ATALTPRMLLTVDES
-868 GAMLSVT
+868 GAMLPVP
-875 VRVGDSVDAVAQAG
+875 VRVGDAVDVSAQAG

-896 FTTHQTPV
+896 FSTNDTPV

-911 AELATERYRAMST
+911 AELATERYVSASRS
-924 TLEGL
+924 
-929 VILKENPDWKDADME
+929 PCSRPPQS
-944 G
+944 

>member
-1 MRHIHTLP
+1 MHQ
-9 IAIATATAS
+9 
-18 PTPLFARSFVQEKKP
+18 QE
-33 APKKA
+33 
-38 GDGKATDLSVLPADE
+38 E
-53 ELSEEDQQL
+53 ELSEEDL
-62 KDNLELLVT
+62 VIKENLDMLAA
-71 RAKDGDMKLAK
+71 RAQDGDLRLAK

-97 SMTSVPKPLKFLREH
+97 SMTSVPKPLKFLKEH
-112 FEPLKVHFE
+112 YAPLKKHFGSLE
-121 GLRGNTTAAGVALRG
+121 GNSAAAAVALRG
-136 ALADILSVL
+136 ALADVLSVL
-145 AMTSAEPG
+145 AMTSAETPG
-153 SMETLKFKLASG
+153 SMETLKFKLLSG
-165 VKDVASWGHEYS
+165 VKDVAGWGHEYS
-177 RHLSGEIGDAYA
+177 RHLSGEIGEAYHERMQA
-189 KRVEEAGGDATK
+189 EEGAGNLTEEQQARVSQLPDVS
-201 AELED
+201 D
-206 LMGLVQEI
+206 LMELVREI
-214 VPWNMAHN
+214 IPWNMAHN

-234 NRLDMILA
+234 NRLDMILE
-242 AIDAD
+242 AIDKD
-247 NAGRACLYLLS
+247 NAGRACLYMLS

-273 CAYESYLKVNLST
+273 CAFESYLKVNLST

-300 MARVM
+300 MARVV

-331 EGEAAVEDEALCEE
+331 AGEAAVEDEALCEE
-345 LQLIMGNV
+345 LQTIMGNV
-353 RLSERYLALARD
+353 RLNERYLALARD

-386 GTSNVD
+386 GTSTVD

-405 FVNAGFGQDK
+405 FVNAGFGHDK
-415 LVTVEEEDAAGDEGA
+415 LVTVEEEGES
-430 GAGAGGEGKQSVHWI
+430 GEGENGNGNGNSVHWI
-445 FRNKQY
+445 FRNKSH

-462 VLLWDV
+462 IMLWDV

-474 VDRYLYASDNM
+474 VDRYLYASDTM

-494 GIIASGVT
+494 GIVASGIT

-514 YVANEDDNVKIGAM
+514 YVSNEDDIVKIGAM

-535 AGRAKEDVKD
+535 AGRAKEDVKE
-545 ILIPVVGNPD
+545 ILIPMIGNPD
-555 VSIEQASI
+555 VSIELASM
-563 AALSAALSYTG
+563 AALSAALCYTG

-581 EIILQSLMLRGEAE
+581 EIILQSLMLRGELE

-615 QEAVEA
+615 QEAAEA

-634 KYTCNVLDMFA
+634 KYSCNVLDMFA

-650 DVLKVQQFF
+650 DVLKIQQFL

-671 AEVEPWQTAHQSVAA
+671 SDVEPWQTAHQSVAA
-686 LAIGAIAGG
+686 IAIGAIASG
-695 EELGAQMAHRALE
+695 EELGSQMAHRALE
-708 HILQYGGPAAKK
+708 HVLQYGGPAAKK

-742 GRLAHDTDD
+742 GRLAHDTDEL
-751 QVVTSAL
+751 VVMSAL
-758 VALGVVGA
+758 ISLGIVGA

-773 AGMLRNLSLYYCK
+773 AGLLRNLSLYYCK
-786 DAGMLFLVRIS
+786 DASMLFLVRIS

-812 YSSSSKAMLRPAMTG
+812 YSSSSKAMLRPAMAAIMI
-827 LLVVL
+827 VM
-832 LNALDTK
+832 LNALDCKQT
-839 GSIGG
+839 IGG
-844 KLHYLLYGLVP
+844 KLHYLLFGL
-855 AMQPRMLMTVDET
+855 ATALTPRMLLTVDES
-868 GAMLSVT
+868 GAMLPVP
-875 VRVGDSVDAVAQAG
+875 VRVGDAVDVSAQAG

-896 FTTHQTPV
+896 FSTNDTPV

-911 AELATERYRAMST
+911 AELATERYVSSSSSSSSISPISARLTHQRNLRCSSP
-924 TLEGL
+924 G
-929 VILKENPDWKDADME
+929 ISP
-944 G
+944 

>member
-1 MRHIHTLP
+1 M
-9 IAIATATAS
+9 
-18 PTPLFARSFVQEKKP
+18 
-33 APKKA
+33 
-38 GDGKATDLSVLPADE
+38 
-53 ELSEEDQQL
+53 SEEDL
-62 KDNLELLVT
+62 VIKENLDMLAA
-71 RAKDGDMKLAK
+71 RAQDGDLRLAK

-97 SMTSVPKPLKFLREH
+97 SMTSVPKPLKFLKEH
-112 FEPLKVHFE
+112 YAPLKKYFGSLE
-121 GLRGNTTAAGVALRG
+121 GNSAAAAVALRG
-136 ALADILSVL
+136 ALADVLSVL
-145 AMTSAEPG
+145 AMTSAETPG
-153 SMETLKFKLASG
+153 SMETLKFKLLSG
-165 VKDVASWGHEYS
+165 VKDVAGWGHEYS
-177 RHLSGEIGDAYA
+177 RHLSGEIGEAYHERMQA
-189 KRVEEAGGDATK
+189 EEGAGNLTEEQQARVSQLPDVS
-201 AELED
+201 D
-206 LMGLVQEI
+206 LMELVREI
-214 VPWNMAHN
+214 IPWNMAHN

-234 NRLDMILA
+234 NRLDMILE
-242 AIDAD
+242 AIDKD
-247 NAGRACLYLLS
+247 NAGRACLYMLS

-273 CAYESYLKVNLST
+273 CAFESYLKVNLST

-331 EGEAAVEDEALCEE
+331 AGEAAVEDEALCEE
-345 LQLIMGNV
+345 LQTIMGNV
-353 RLSERYLALARD
+353 RLNERYLALARD

-386 GTSNVD
+386 GTSTVD

-405 FVNAGFGQDK
+405 FVNAGFGHDK
-415 LVTVEEEDAAGDEGA
+415 LVTVEEEGES
-430 GAGAGGEGKQSVHWI
+430 GEGENGNGNSVHWI
-445 FRNKQY
+445 FRNKSH

-462 VLLWDV
+462 IMLWDV

-474 VDRYLYASDNM
+474 VDRYLYASDTM

-494 GIIASGVT
+494 GIVASGIT

-514 YVANEDDNVKIGAM
+514 YVSNEDDIVKIGAM

-535 AGRAKEDVKD
+535 AGRAKEDVKE
-545 ILIPVVGNPD
+545 ILIPMIGNPD
-555 VSIEQASI
+555 VSIELASM
-563 AALSAALSYTG
+563 AALSAALCYTG

-581 EIILQSLMLRGEAE
+581 EIILQSLMLRGELE

-615 QEAVEA
+615 QEAAEA

-634 KYTCNVLDMFA
+634 KYSCNVLDMFA

-650 DVLKVQQFF
+650 DVLKIQQFL

-671 AEVEPWQTAHQSVAA
+671 SDVEPWQTAHQSVAA
-686 LAIGAIAGG
+686 IAIGAIASG
-695 EELGAQMAHRALE
+695 EELGSQMAHRALE
-708 HILQYGGPAAKK
+708 HVLQYGGPAAKK

-742 GRLAHDTDD
+742 GRLAHDTDEL
-751 QVVTSAL
+751 VVMSAL
-758 VALGVVGA
+758 ISLGIVGA

-773 AGMLRNLSLYYCK
+773 AGLLRNLSLYYCK
-786 DAGMLFLVRIS
+786 DASMLFLVRIS

-812 YSSSSKAMLRPAMTG
+812 YSSSSKAMLRPAMAAIMI
-827 LLVVL
+827 VM
-832 LNALDTK
+832 LNALDCKQT
-839 GSIGG
+839 IGG
-844 KLHYLLYGLVP
+844 KLHYLLFGL
-855 AMQPRMLMTVDET
+855 ATALTPRMLLTVDES
-868 GAMLSVT
+868 GAMLPVP
-875 VRVGDSVDAVAQAG
+875 VRVGDAVDVSAQAG

-896 FTTHQTPV
+896 FSTNDTPV

-911 AELATERYRAMST
+911 AELATERYVSSSSSSSSISPISARLTHQRNFRCSSP
-924 TLEGL
+924 G
-929 VILKENPDWKDADME
+929 ISP
-944 G
+944 

>member
-1 MRHIHTLP
+1 M
-9 IAIATATAS
+9 
-18 PTPLFARSFVQEKKP
+18 
-33 APKKA
+33 
-38 GDGKATDLSVLPADE
+38 
-53 ELSEEDQQL
+53 SEEDL
-62 KDNLELLVT
+62 VIKENLDMLAA
-71 RAKDGDMKLAK
+71 RAQDGDLRLAK

-97 SMTSVPKPLKFLREH
+97 SMTSVPKPLKFLKEH
-112 FEPLKVHFE
+112 YAPLKKHFGSLE
-121 GLRGNTTAAGVALRG
+121 GNSAAAAVALRG
-136 ALADILSVL
+136 ALADVLSVL
-145 AMTSAEPG
+145 AMTSAETPG
-153 SMETLKFKLASG
+153 SMETLKFKLLSG
-165 VKDVASWGHEYS
+165 VKDVAGWGHEYS
-177 RHLSGEIGDAYA
+177 RHLSGEIGEAYHERMQA
-189 KRVEEAGGDATK
+189 EEGAGNLTEEQQARVSQLPDVS
-201 AELED
+201 D
-206 LMGLVQEI
+206 LMELVREI
-214 VPWNMAHN
+214 IPWNMAHN

-234 NRLDMILA
+234 NRLDMILE
-242 AIDAD
+242 AIDKD
-247 NAGRACLYLLS
+247 NAGRACLYMLS

-273 CAYESYLKVNLST
+273 CAFESYLKVNLST

-331 EGEAAVEDEALCEE
+331 AGEAAVEDEALCEE
-345 LQLIMGNV
+345 LQTIMGNV
-353 RLSERYLALARD
+353 RLNERYLALARD

-386 GTSNVD
+386 GTSTVD

-405 FVNAGFGQDK
+405 FVNAGFGHDK
-415 LVTVEEEDAAGDEGA
+415 LVTVEEEGES
-430 GAGAGGEGKQSVHWI
+430 GEGENGNGNGNSVHWI
-445 FRNKQY
+445 FRNKSH

-462 VLLWDV
+462 IMLWDV

-474 VDRYLYASDNM
+474 VDRYLYASDTM

-494 GIIASGVT
+494 GIVASGIT

-514 YVANEDDNVKIGAM
+514 YVSNEDDIVKIGAM

-535 AGRAKEDVKD
+535 AGRAKEDVKE
-545 ILIPVVGNPD
+545 ILIPMIGNPD
-555 VSIEQASI
+555 VSIELASM
-563 AALSAALSYTG
+563 AALSAALCYTG

-581 EIILQSLMLRGEAE
+581 EIILQSLMLRGELE

-615 QEAVEA
+615 QEAAEA

-634 KYTCNVLDMFA
+634 KYSCNVLDMFA

-650 DVLKVQQFF
+650 DVLKIQQFL

-671 AEVEPWQTAHQSVAA
+671 SDVEPWQTAHQSVAA
-686 LAIGAIAGG
+686 IAIGAIASG
-695 EELGAQMAHRALE
+695 EELGSQMAHRALE
-708 HILQYGGPAAKK
+708 HVLQYGGPAAKK

-742 GRLAHDTDD
+742 GRLAHDTDEL
-751 QVVTSAL
+751 VVMSAL
-758 VALGVVGA
+758 ISLGIVGA

-773 AGMLRNLSLYYCK
+773 AGLLRNLSLYYCK
-786 DAGMLFLVRIS
+786 DASMLFLVRIS

-812 YSSSSKAMLRPAMTG
+812 YSSSSKAMLRPAMAAIMI
-827 LLVVL
+827 VM
-832 LNALDTK
+832 LNALDCKQT
-839 GSIGG
+839 IGG
-844 KLHYLLYGLVP
+844 KLHYLLFGL
-855 AMQPRMLMTVDET
+855 ATALTPRMLLTVDES
-868 GAMLSVT
+868 GAMLPVP
-875 VRVGDSVDAVAQAG
+875 VRVGDAVDVSAQAG

-896 FTTHQTPV
+896 FSTNDTPV

-911 AELATERYRAMST
+911 AELATERYVSSSSSSSSISPISARLTHQRNFRCSSP
-924 TLEGL
+924 G
-929 VILKENPDWKDADME
+929 ISP
-944 G
+944 

>member
-1 MRHIHTLP
+1 MHQ
-9 IAIATATAS
+9 
-18 PTPLFARSFVQEKKP
+18 QE
-33 APKKA
+33 
-38 GDGKATDLSVLPADE
+38 E
-53 ELSEEDQQL
+53 ELSEEDL
-62 KDNLELLVT
+62 VIKENLDMLAA
-71 RAKDGDMKLAK
+71 RAQDGDLRLAK

-97 SMTSVPKPLKFLREH
+97 SMTSVPKPLKFLKEH
-112 FEPLKVHFE
+112 YAPLKKHFGSLE
-121 GLRGNTTAAGVALRG
+121 GNSAAAAVALRG
-136 ALADILSVL
+136 ALADVLSVL
-145 AMTSAEPG
+145 AMTSAETPG
-153 SMETLKFKLASG
+153 SMETLKFKLLSG
-165 VKDVASWGHEYS
+165 VKDVAGWGHEYS
-177 RHLSGEIGDAYA
+177 RHLSGEIGEAYHERMQA
-189 KRVEEAGGDATK
+189 EEGAGNLTEEQQARVSQLPDVS
-201 AELED
+201 D
-206 LMGLVQEI
+206 LMELVREI
-214 VPWNMAHN
+214 IPWNMAHN

-234 NRLDMILA
+234 NRLDMILE
-242 AIDAD
+242 AIDKD
-247 NAGRACLYLLS
+247 NAGRACLYMLS

-273 CAYESYLKVNLST
+273 CAFESYLKVNLST

-331 EGEAAVEDEALCEE
+331 AGEAAVEDEALCEE
-345 LQLIMGNV
+345 LQTIMGNV
-353 RLSERYLALARD
+353 RLNERYLALARD

-386 GTSNVD
+386 GTSTVD

-405 FVNAGFGQDK
+405 FVNAGFGHDK
-415 LVTVEEEDAAGDEGA
+415 LVTVEEEGES
-430 GAGAGGEGKQSVHWI
+430 GEGENGNGNGNSVHWI
-445 FRNKQY
+445 FRNKSH

-462 VLLWDV
+462 IMLWDV

-474 VDRYLYASDNM
+474 VDRYLYASDTM

-494 GIIASGVT
+494 GIVASGIT

-514 YVANEDDNVKIGAM
+514 YVSNEDDIVKIGAM

-535 AGRAKEDVKD
+535 AGRAKEDVKE
-545 ILIPVVGNPD
+545 ILIPMIGNPD
-555 VSIEQASI
+555 VSIELASM
-563 AALSAALSYTG
+563 AALSAALCYTG

-581 EIILQSLMLRGEAE
+581 EIILQSLMLRGELE

-615 QEAVEA
+615 QEAAEA

-634 KYTCNVLDMFA
+634 KYSCNVLDMFA

-650 DVLKVQQFF
+650 DVLKIQQFL

-671 AEVEPWQTAHQSVAA
+671 SDVEPWQTAHQSVAA
-686 LAIGAIAGG
+686 IAIGAIASG
-695 EELGAQMAHRALE
+695 EELGSQMAHRALE
-708 HILQYGGPAAKK
+708 HVLQYGGPAAKK

-742 GRLAHDTDD
+742 GRLAHDTDEL
-751 QVVTSAL
+751 VVMSAL
-758 VALGVVGA
+758 ISLGIVGA

-773 AGMLRNLSLYYCK
+773 AGLLRNLSLYYCK
-786 DAGMLFLVRIS
+786 DASMLFLVRIS

-812 YSSSSKAMLRPAMTG
+812 YSSSSKAMLRPAMAAIMI
-827 LLVVL
+827 VM
-832 LNALDTK
+832 LNALDCKQT
-839 GSIGG
+839 IGG
-844 KLHYLLYGLVP
+844 KLHYLLFGL
-855 AMQPRMLMTVDET
+855 ATALTPRMLLTVDES
-868 GAMLSVT
+868 GAMLPVP
-875 VRVGDSVDAVAQAG
+875 VRVGDAVDVSAQAG

-896 FTTHQTPV
+896 FSTNDTPV

-911 AELATERYRAMST
+911 AELATERYVSSSSSSSSISPISARPTHQRNFRCSSP
-924 TLEGL
+924 G
-929 VILKENPDWKDADME
+929 ISP
-944 G
+944 

>member
-1 MRHIHTLP
+1 MHQ
-9 IAIATATAS
+9 
-18 PTPLFARSFVQEKKP
+18 QE
-33 APKKA
+33 
-38 GDGKATDLSVLPADE
+38 E
-53 ELSEEDQQL
+53 ELSEEDL
-62 KDNLELLVT
+62 VIKENLDMLAA
-71 RAKDGDMKLAK
+71 RAQDGDLRLAK

-97 SMTSVPKPLKFLREH
+97 SMTSVPKPLKFLKEH
-112 FEPLKVHFE
+112 YAPLKKHFGSLE
-121 GLRGNTTAAGVALRG
+121 GNSAAAAVALRG
-136 ALADILSVL
+136 ALADVLSVL
-145 AMTSAEPG
+145 AMTSAETPG
-153 SMETLKFKLASG
+153 SMETLKFKLLSG
-165 VKDVASWGHEYS
+165 VKDVAGWGHEYS
-177 RHLSGEIGDAYA
+177 RHLSGEIGEAYHERMQA
-189 KRVEEAGGDATK
+189 EEGAGNLTEEQQARVSQLPDVS
-201 AELED
+201 D
-206 LMGLVQEI
+206 LMELVREI
-214 VPWNMAHN
+214 IPWNMAHN

-234 NRLDMILA
+234 NRLDMILE
-242 AIDAD
+242 AIDKD
-247 NAGRACLYLLS
+247 NAGRACLYMLS

-273 CAYESYLKVNLST
+273 CAFESYLKVNLST

-331 EGEAAVEDEALCEE
+331 AGEAAVEDEALCEE
-345 LQLIMGNV
+345 LQTIMGNV
-353 RLSERYLALARD
+353 RLNERYLALARD

-386 GTSNVD
+386 GTSTVD

-405 FVNAGFGQDK
+405 FVNAGFGHDK
-415 LVTVEEEDAAGDEGA
+415 LVTVEEEGEA
-430 GAGAGGEGKQSVHWI
+430 GEGENGNGNGNSVHWI
-445 FRNKQY
+445 FRNKSH

-462 VLLWDV
+462 IMLWDV

-474 VDRYLYASDNM
+474 VDRYLYASDTM

-494 GIIASGVT
+494 GIVASGIT

-514 YVANEDDNVKIGAM
+514 YVSNEDDIVKIGAM

-535 AGRAKEDVKD
+535 AGRAKEDVKE
-545 ILIPVVGNPD
+545 ILIPMIGNPD
-555 VSIEQASI
+555 VSIELASM
-563 AALSAALSYTG
+563 AALSAALCYTG

-581 EIILQSLMLRGEAE
+581 EIILQSLMLRGELE

-615 QEAVEA
+615 QEAAEA

-634 KYTCNVLDMFA
+634 KYSCNVLDMFA

-650 DVLKVQQFF
+650 DVLKIQQFL

-671 AEVEPWQTAHQSVAA
+671 SDVEPWQTAHQSVAA
-686 LAIGAIAGG
+686 IAIGAIASG
-695 EELGAQMAHRALE
+695 EELGSQMAHRALE
-708 HILQYGGPAAKK
+708 HVLQYGGPAAKK

-742 GRLAHDTDD
+742 GRLAHDTDEL
-751 QVVTSAL
+751 VVMSAL
-758 VALGVVGA
+758 ISLGIVGA

-773 AGMLRNLSLYYCK
+773 AGLLRNLSLYYCK
-786 DAGMLFLVRIS
+786 DASMLFLVRIS

-812 YSSSSKAMLRPAMTG
+812 YSSSSKAMLRPAMAAIMI
-827 LLVVL
+827 VM
-832 LNALDTK
+832 LNALDCKQT
-839 GSIGG
+839 IGG
-844 KLHYLLYGLVP
+844 KLHYLLFGL
-855 AMQPRMLMTVDET
+855 ATALTPRMLLTVDES
-868 GAMLSVT
+868 GAMLPVP
-875 VRVGDSVDAVAQAG
+875 VRVGDAVDVSAQAG

-896 FTTHQTPV
+896 FSTNDTPV

-911 AELATERYRAMST
+911 AELATERYVSSSSSSSSISPISARPTHQRNFRCSSP
-924 TLEGL
+924 G
-929 VILKENPDWKDADME
+929 ISP
-944 G
+944 

>member
-1 MRHIHTLP
+1 MHQ
-9 IAIATATAS
+9 
-18 PTPLFARSFVQEKKP
+18 QE
-33 APKKA
+33 
-38 GDGKATDLSVLPADE
+38 E
-53 ELSEEDQQL
+53 ELSEEDL
-62 KDNLELLVT
+62 VIKENLDMLAA
-71 RAKDGDMKLAK
+71 RAQDGDLRLAK

-97 SMTSVPKPLKFLREH
+97 SMTSVPKPLKFLKEH
-112 FEPLKVHFE
+112 YAPLKKHFGSLE
-121 GLRGNTTAAGVALRG
+121 GNSAAAAVALRG
-136 ALADILSVL
+136 ALADVLSVL
-145 AMTSAEPG
+145 AMTSAETPG
-153 SMETLKFKLASG
+153 SMETLKFKLLSG
-165 VKDVASWGHEYS
+165 VKDVAGWGHEYS
-177 RHLSGEIGDAYA
+177 RHLSGEIGEAYHERMQA
-189 KRVEEAGGDATK
+189 EEGAGNLTEEQQARVSQLPDVS
-201 AELED
+201 D
-206 LMGLVQEI
+206 LMELVREI
-214 VPWNMAHN
+214 IPWNMAHN

-234 NRLDMILA
+234 NRLDMILE
-242 AIDAD
+242 AIDKD
-247 NAGRACLYLLS
+247 NAGRACLYMLS

-273 CAYESYLKVNLST
+273 CAFESYLKVNLST

-331 EGEAAVEDEALCEE
+331 AGEAAVEDEALCEE
-345 LQLIMGNV
+345 LQTIMGNV
-353 RLSERYLALARD
+353 RLNERYLALARD

-386 GTSNVD
+386 GTSTVD

-405 FVNAGFGQDK
+405 FVNAGFGHDK
-415 LVTVEEEDAAGDEGA
+415 LVTVEEEGES
-430 GAGAGGEGKQSVHWI
+430 GEGENGNGNGNSVHWI
-445 FRNKQY
+445 FRNKSH

-462 VLLWDV
+462 IMLWDV

-474 VDRYLYASDNM
+474 VDRYLYASDTM

-494 GIIASGVT
+494 GIVASGIT

-514 YVANEDDNVKIGAM
+514 YVSNEDDIVKIGAM

-535 AGRAKEDVKD
+535 AGRAKEDVKE
-545 ILIPVVGNPD
+545 ILIPMIGNPD
-555 VSIEQASI
+555 VSIELASM
-563 AALSAALSYTG
+563 AALSAALCYTG

-581 EIILQSLMLRGEAE
+581 EIILQSLMLRGELE

-615 QEAVEA
+615 QEAAEA

-634 KYTCNVLDMFA
+634 KYSCNVLDMFA

-650 DVLKVQQFF
+650 DVLKIQQFL

-671 AEVEPWQTAHQSVAA
+671 SDVEPWQTAHQSVAA
-686 LAIGAIAGG
+686 IAIGAIASG
-695 EELGAQMAHRALE
+695 EELGSQMAHRALE
-708 HILQYGGPAAKK
+708 HVLQYGGPAAKK

-742 GRLAHDTDD
+742 GRLAHDTDEL
-751 QVVTSAL
+751 VVMSAL
-758 VALGVVGA
+758 ISLGIVGA

-773 AGMLRNLSLYYCK
+773 AGLLRNLSLYYCK
-786 DAGMLFLVRIS
+786 DASMLFLVRIS

-812 YSSSSKAMLRPAMTG
+812 YSSSSKAMLRPAMAAIMI
-827 LLVVL
+827 VM
-832 LNALDTK
+832 LNALDCKQT
-839 GSIGG
+839 IGG
-844 KLHYLLYGLVP
+844 KLHYLLFGL
-855 AMQPRMLMTVDET
+855 ATALTPRMLLTVDES
-868 GAMLSVT
+868 GAMLPVP
-875 VRVGDSVDAVAQAG
+875 VRVGDAVDVSAQAG

-896 FTTHQTPV
+896 FSTNDTPV

-911 AELATERYRAMST
+911 AELATERYVSSSSSSSSISPISARLTHQRNLRCSSP
-924 TLEGL
+924 G
-929 VILKENPDWKDADME
+929 ISP
-944 G
+944 

>member
-1 MRHIHTLP
+1 M
-9 IAIATATAS
+9 
-18 PTPLFARSFVQEKKP
+18 
-33 APKKA
+33 
-38 GDGKATDLSVLPADE
+38 
-53 ELSEEDQQL
+53 SEEDL
-62 KDNLELLVT
+62 VIKENLDMLAA
-71 RAKDGDMKLAK
+71 RAQDGDLRLAK

-97 SMTSVPKPLKFLREH
+97 SMTSVPKPLKFLKEH
-112 FEPLKVHFE
+112 YAPLKKHFGSLE
-121 GLRGNTTAAGVALRG
+121 GNSAAAAVALRG
-136 ALADILSVL
+136 ALADVLSVL
-145 AMTSAEPG
+145 AMTSAETPG
-153 SMETLKFKLASG
+153 SMETLKFKLLSG
-165 VKDVASWGHEYS
+165 VKDVAGWGHEYS
-177 RHLSGEIGDAYA
+177 RHLSGEIGEAYHERMQA
-189 KRVEEAGGDATK
+189 EEGAGNLTEEQQARVSQLPDVS
-201 AELED
+201 D
-206 LMGLVQEI
+206 LMELVREI
-214 VPWNMAHN
+214 IPWNMAHN

-234 NRLDMILA
+234 NRLDMILE
-242 AIDAD
+242 AIDKD
-247 NAGRACLYLLS
+247 NAGRACLYMLS

-273 CAYESYLKVNLST
+273 CAFESYLKVNLST

-331 EGEAAVEDEALCEE
+331 AGEAAVEDEALCEE
-345 LQLIMGNV
+345 LQTIMGNV
-353 RLSERYLALARD
+353 RLNERYLALARD

-386 GTSNVD
+386 GTSTVD

-405 FVNAGFGQDK
+405 FVNAGFGHDK
-415 LVTVEEEDAAGDEGA
+415 LVTVEEEGES
-430 GAGAGGEGKQSVHWI
+430 GEGENGNGNGNSVHWI
-445 FRNKQY
+445 FRNKSH

-462 VLLWDV
+462 IMLWDV

-474 VDRYLYASDNM
+474 VDRYLYASDTM

-494 GIIASGVT
+494 GIVASGIT

-514 YVANEDDNVKIGAM
+514 YVSNEDDIVKIGAM

-535 AGRAKEDVKD
+535 AGRAKEDVKE
-545 ILIPVVGNPD
+545 ILIPMIGNPD
-555 VSIEQASI
+555 VSIELASM
-563 AALSAALSYTG
+563 AALSAALCYTG

-581 EIILQSLMLRGEAE
+581 EIILQSLMLRGELE

-615 QEAVEA
+615 QEAAEA

-634 KYTCNVLDMFA
+634 KYSCNVLDMFA

-650 DVLKVQQFF
+650 DVLKIQQFL

-671 AEVEPWQTAHQSVAA
+671 SDVEPWQTAHQSVAA
-686 LAIGAIAGG
+686 IAIGAIASG
-695 EELGAQMAHRALE
+695 EELGSQMAHRALE
-708 HILQYGGPAAKK
+708 HVLQYGGPAAKK

-742 GRLAHDTDD
+742 GRLAHDTDEL
-751 QVVTSAL
+751 VVMSAL
-758 VALGVVGA
+758 ISLGIVGA

-773 AGMLRNLSLYYCK
+773 AGLLRNLSLYYCK
-786 DAGMLFLVRIS
+786 DASMLFLVRIS

-812 YSSSSKAMLRPAMTG
+812 YSSSSKAMLRPAMAAIMI
-827 LLVVL
+827 VM
-832 LNALDTK
+832 LNALDCKQT
-839 GSIGG
+839 IGG
-844 KLHYLLYGLVP
+844 KLHYLLFGL
-855 AMQPRMLMTVDET
+855 ATALTPRMLLTVDES
-868 GAMLSVT
+868 GAMLPVP
-875 VRVGDSVDAVAQAG
+875 VRVGDAVDVSAQAG

-896 FTTHQTPV
+896 FSTNDTPV

-911 AELATERYRAMST
+911 AELATERYVSSSSSSSSISPISARLTHQRNLRCSSP
-924 TLEGL
+924 G
-929 VILKENPDWKDADME
+929 ISP
-944 G
+944 